1 MIIVFT
7 DDEYFRLICLD
18 SFFLMVNTGINP
30 RKNKEAKIGKTIHI
44 EKKFSARPTG
54 IIAIIKKYV
63 IAAINNGKKFFWI
76 FLNEKIPSANIGM
89 IMITKK
95 YVSRIP
101 NNKIIIVIVIADRI
115 KENKSFS

>member
-1 MIIVFT
+1 MVFT

-18 SFFLMVNTGINP
+18 SFFLMVNLGINS
-30 RKNKEAKIGKTIHI
+30 RKNKEAKTGKTIHV

-54 IIAIIKKYV
+54 IIAIIRKYV

-76 FLNEKIPSANIGM
+76 FLYEKIQSASMGM
-89 IMITKK
+89 IIIAKK

-101 NNKIIIVIVIADRI
+101 NNEIIIAVVIEDRI
-115 KENKSFS
+115 KESKSFLL